1 MEIHPR
7 MAWIYCGYRIGSG
20 ADPLHWPP
28 LHPCP
33 PDEPSPHFGLLGTL
47 EAGAIALLVGLLVYF
62 LWSQLCRLLHWT
74 AGHAIGWSCVIAVI
88 ISAGIDAW
96 KLFYMG
102 IVRLESP
109 LYARLFL
116 ATIHDPNELG
126 SRVVLEIAGALAG
139 VALGWVLFSSRSS
152 EKTVD

>member
-1 MEIHPR
+1 MNL
-7 MAWIYCGYRIGSG
+7 
-20 ADPLHWPP
+20 PL
-28 LHPCP
+28 
-33 PDEPSPHFGLLGTL
+33 HFGLLGTL
-47 EAGAIALLVGLLVYF
+47 EAGAIALLVGLLVYL
-62 LWSQLCRLLHWT
+62 LWHRLCRLLHWT
-74 AGHAIGWSCVIAVI
+74 VGHAIGWSCVIAVV

-152 EKTVD
+152 SQNVD

>member
-1 MEIHPR
+1 
-7 MAWIYCGYRIGSG
+7 MAWIYCGCRLGPAQIPYTGRLFIP
-20 ADPLHWPP
+20 AHPMNLPL
-28 LHPCP
+28 
-33 PDEPSPHFGLLGTL
+33 HFGLLGTL

-62 LWSQLCRLLHWT
+62 VWSRLCRLLHWSV
-74 AGHAIGWSCVIAVI
+74 GHAIGWSCVISVVA
-88 ISAGIDAW
+88 SACIDAW

-139 VALGWVLFSSRSS
+139 VALGWVLFSSRSL
-152 EKTVD
+152 EKTVE